1 MGIQSNQWRGRTL
14 TMGHTLLNKAILL
27 HKMANIQ
34 FDLLIAVAAVLGMAG
49 TNRIDLARLTGA
61 CKDPIQYSNAE
72 LHLKDVK
79 SLQYLKNPKKS
90 NSERQSICP
99 FKEYT
104 FIKHPLM
111 RLGKSQQGMLL
122 TINTPK

>member
-1 MGIQSNQWRGRTL
+1 MNDIEKQYEMSFFEWKCQIFVSGCLEDKRGGQKSN
-14 TMGHTLLNKAILL
+14 
-27 HKMANIQ
+27 
-34 FDLLIAVAAVLGMAG
+34 DLS
-49 TNRIDLARLTGA
+49 
-61 CKDPIQYSNAE
+61 PFPQ
-72 LHLKDVK
+72 
-79 SLQYLKNPKKS
+79 KS

-111 RLGKSQQGMLL
+111 RLGKSQQGMFL

>member
-14 TMGHTLLNKAILL
+14 TMGLTLLNKAILL

-61 CKDPIQYSNAE
+61 CKDPIQNSNAE

-79 SLQYLKNPKKS
+79 SLQYLKNPQK
-90 NSERQSICP
+90 
-99 FKEYT
+99 
-104 FIKHPLM
+104 IKF
-111 RLGKSQQGMLL
+111 
-122 TINTPK
+122 